1 MSSSVTDQVQA
12 EVRRDATLAAL
23 DRDPVSS
30 SGSIERW
37 LGAHLDGIALTV
49 VAVGFFV
56 RLLEATRSY
65 FNPDEAMHYQILNQ
79 VSAFQAYKASLAN
92 AHPPLIFLLIYF
104 WHLLGRSELMLRLPS
119 VLAGTAFCWA
129 AYQWIKIV
137 FGRAPALIGVI
148 FCAFAPA
155 LIALSAELRGY
166 ALLLCC
172 AGAALYHL
180 ARAFDEKVDE
190 KSARQMWYF
199 SCFLY
204 LAILT
209 HYSAVFFTVAL
220 GVYALARIADSR
232 LPRKAVFAWAAGQ
245 AGALA
250 IYVFLYVTHI
260 SKIKTNIANWA
271 MPFDPAYFHQ
281 GNGNIFTF
289 TQAKTLDIF
298 LFLFGQRFVA
308 GAMLLFFVAGVAFLF
323 VRDLAFQGGSA
334 GSRRSG
340 MLFLLPFAAVWGA
353 SLAGIYPYI
362 GSRHTVFLAPFAI
375 AAASFAIA
383 TVSRRK
389 LWAGLL
395 LATVLMA
402 AANLPGAAADA
413 SGIPVE
419 GGVAGGSNSFAWM
432 AAAMNHMHQSIPRG
446 SNIMVDAQS
455 NLPLSYYLC
464 GPRTIIPADTY
475 QSDYFRFDCNGYSII
490 SLHLWKL
497 IEGSFPPQFKRMAIA
512 NGLKPGDRVWIFQA
526 GWGENLGVEL
536 PKRDPKFRCLAPS
549 VFGENI
555 SVFPVVVGPDLSPVA
570 ASPGC

>member
-1 MSSSVTDQVQA
+1 MSSSAVDQVQA
-12 EVRRDATLAAL
+12 EVRHDVAPAAL
-23 DRDPVSS
+23 DRDPISS
-30 SGSIERW
+30 GGSIERW
-37 LGAHLDGIALTV
+37 LDAQLDRIALLV
-49 VAVGFFV
+49 VVVGFFV
-56 RLLEATRSY
+56 RLFDASRSY

-79 VSAFQAYKASLAN
+79 ASAFQAYKASLTN

-104 WHLLGRSELMLRLPS
+104 WHFLGRSELMLRLPS

-137 FGRAPALIGVI
+137 FGRATALIGII
-148 FCAFAPA
+148 FCAFTPA

-166 ALLLCC
+166 ALLLFCI
-172 AGAALYHL
+172 GAALYFL
-180 ARAFDEKVDE
+180 ARAFEEESEE

-199 SCFLY
+199 SSFLY

-220 GVYALARIADSR
+220 GLYALARIADAS
-232 LPRKAVFAWAAGQ
+232 LPRRAVFAWAAGQ

-250 IYVFLYVTHI
+250 IYVFLYVTHV
-260 SKIKTNIANWA
+260 SKIKSSITAWA
-271 MPFDPAYFHQ
+271 MPFDPSYFRW
-281 GNGNIFTF
+281 GDGNIFVF
-289 TQAKTLDIF
+289 TQARTLDIF
-298 LFLFGQRFVA
+298 LFLYGQRLV
-308 GAMLLFFVAGVAFLF
+308 GEAMLLFFLAGVAYLF
-323 VRDLAFQGGSA
+323 ARDLTSRGGKA
-334 GSRRSG
+334 GSGRSG
-340 MLFLLPFAAVWGA
+340 ILFLLPFAAVWGA
-353 SLAGIYPYI
+353 SLTGIYPYV

-383 TVSRRK
+383 AVSRQK

-395 LATVLMA
+395 LATILMA
-402 AANLPGAAADA
+402 VANLPGAAADA

-419 GGVAGGSNSFAWM
+419 GGMAGGSNSSAWM
-432 AAAMNHMHQSIPRG
+432 VASMNHIQQSIPRG
-446 SNIMVDAQS
+446 SIILVDAQS

-464 GPRTIIPADTY
+464 GPKTIIPADPY
-475 QSDYFRFDCNGYSII
+475 KSDYFRFDCNGYSII

-497 IEGSFPPQFKRMAIA
+497 ITGSFPPQFKRTALA
-512 NGLKPGDRVWIFQA
+512 NGLKPGDRIWIFQA

-536 PKRDPKFRCLAPS
+536 PKRDSKFRCLAPS